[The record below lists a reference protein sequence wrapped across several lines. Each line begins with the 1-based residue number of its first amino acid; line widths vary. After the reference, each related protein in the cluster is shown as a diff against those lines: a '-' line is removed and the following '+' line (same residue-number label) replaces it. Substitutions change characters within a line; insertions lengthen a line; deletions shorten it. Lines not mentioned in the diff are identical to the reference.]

1 MFRQSSRCFFSSRFG
16 ARRTILVAALSC
28 LGWFVCMITS
38 VAVSEDEPAAK
49 KTVRLVIDFGD
60 GFSKQYSSLEWKEKM
75 TVLDVMN
82 EAKRHPRGIRF
93 EYQGS
98 GETGLLLAI
107 DGLKNEGRGRNWI
120 YRVQE
125 QLGDRSFAIYPV
137 AAGDVV
143 LWKFS
148 EYK

>member
-1 MFRQSSRCFFSSRFG
+1 MCSSDLCFFSSRFG